1 MSRSRRASCCSRPC
15 GNDRGLDVLDLKW
28 FDFVGF
34 AGVLLVLAAYGGQ
47 QMRKLSG
54 DSVLYSLLNLVGA
67 AGILAPVWYA
77 AEMNWS
83 VLFIETAWMAISAYG
98 IWTALTHKRTSTA

>member
-1 MSRSRRASCCSRPC
+1 M
-15 GNDRGLDVLDLKW
+15 LDLKW

-54 DSVLYSLLNLVGA
+54 DSVAYSLFNLLGA
-67 AGILAPVWYA
+67 AGILVPVWYA
-77 AEMNWS
+77 TQLNWS
-83 VLFIETAWMAISAYG
+83 VMFIETVWIAISAYG
-98 IWTALTHKRTSTA
+98 IWTALTRKRAAA

>member
-1 MSRSRRASCCSRPC
+1 M
-15 GNDRGLDVLDLKW
+15 LDLKW

-54 DSVLYSLLNLVGA
+54 DSVAYSLFNLLGA
-67 AGILAPVWYA
+67 AGILVPVWYA
-77 AEMNWS
+77 TQLNWS
-83 VLFIETAWMAISAYG
+83 VMFIETVWIAISAYG
-98 IWTALTHKRTSTA
+98 IWTALTRQRAAA